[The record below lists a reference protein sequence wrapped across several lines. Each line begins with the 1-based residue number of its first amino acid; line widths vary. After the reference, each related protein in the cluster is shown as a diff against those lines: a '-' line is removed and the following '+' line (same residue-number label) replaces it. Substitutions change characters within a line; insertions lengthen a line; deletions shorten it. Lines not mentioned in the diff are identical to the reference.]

1 MIHKGICNH
10 SCAPVVNH
18 SYAPACNHSYTMDGL
33 AERIA
38 KIRKEAGDTLSQAAK
53 HVGISRQAYTKW
65 EVGDTAD
72 MRFANIMKFCDHYKI
87 KIEALLRGT
96 IYDSIIETT
105 KLSAMSIP
113 ADQYCAKDLIVVDGA
128 LQAYKRDAERFL
140 EFMGAADPS
149 VRAVMRT
156 IIAHPSSER
165 HAPIPESRTRV
176 ALSPSTTN
184 TKSGTQGK

>member
-72 MRFANIMKFCDHYKI
+72 MRFANIMK
-87 KIEALLRGT
+87 
-96 IYDSIIETT
+96 
-105 KLSAMSIP
+105 LS
-113 ADQYCAKDLIVVDGA
+113 V
-128 LQAYKRDAERFL
+128 
-140 EFMGAADPS
+140 
-149 VRAVMRT
+149 
-156 IIAHPSSER
+156 
-165 HAPIPESRTRV
+165 
-176 ALSPSTTN
+176 STTRRLEVQTLRN
-184 TKSGTQGK
+184 PPGPAVATPIQHPPIGGIFFAR